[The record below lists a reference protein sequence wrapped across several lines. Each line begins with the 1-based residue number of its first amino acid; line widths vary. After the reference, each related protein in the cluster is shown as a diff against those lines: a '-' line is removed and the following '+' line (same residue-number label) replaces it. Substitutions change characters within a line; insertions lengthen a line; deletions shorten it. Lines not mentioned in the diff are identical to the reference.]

1 MIDTVRYYQ
10 PRTYSYPL
18 SLKSTVVAGS
28 VFVAG
33 FRVECVG
40 WDTYLI
46 THTQSKMR
54 AKFCANALRF
64 VEVSLSRVL
73 FGHNGRLIS
82 CQREIGDSFEKI
94 DGLLNMF
101 SRIVSNRRTFRRVDL
116 VWQFKADPAAFAN
129 AHMDCRHPMI
139 HQPAIN
145 YKNNGLLWK
154 GSRLKISMYDKLLRH
169 TKKIG
174 QVVRVEAQLRGKV
187 LSRHLGNG
195 SEVTALTFNQCY
207 QNYRDIIQGFR
218 PKPVPK
224 VTNVIDLIAFAVAGY
239 NINLW
244 SYWSRRYKK
253 CQSRNRARKQL
264 LARKLTYFAVDWE
277 KLLPATRPLWKVNI
291 DCKTGRVT
299 RTAVLLIAPRKR
311 KFCP

>member
-101 SRIVSNRRTFRRVDL
+101 SRIISKRRTFRRVDL
-116 VWQFKADPAAFAN
+116 VWQFNADP

-154 GSRLKISMYDKLLRH
+154 GARLKISMYDKLLRH
-169 TKKIG
+169 TKRIG
-174 QVVRVEAQLRGKV
+174 KVVRVEAQLRGRV
-187 LSRHLGNG
+187 LFRHLGNG
-195 SEVTALTFNQCY
+195 SEVAALTFNQCY
-207 QNYRDIIQGFR
+207 QTYRNIVLQFS
-218 PKPVPK
+218 PKRVPK
-224 VTNVIDLIAFAVAGY
+224 IANVIDLIAFTDARHS
-239 NINLW
+239 INLW
-244 SYWSRRYKK
+244 PFWSRTYRNR
-253 CQSRNRARKQL
+253 QSRNRARAQL
-264 LARKLTYFAVDWE
+264 LARKLRYFDIDWPR
-277 KLLPATRPLWKVNI
+277 LLSATGPRVKVGINVQ
-291 DCKTGRVT
+291 TGAVT
-299 RTAVLLIAPRKR
+299 RTVLLFNRRKSAR
-311 KFCP
+311 KFSF